1 MNMVTA
7 LFQGMSHASFPF
19 SLSFG
24 MSVVHA
30 FGFSMFV
37 EIADI
42 AEILY
47 PTGFSQ
53 KSVELG

>member
-1 MNMVTA
+1 
-7 LFQGMSHASFPF
+7 
-19 SLSFG
+19 

-37 EIADI
+37 EIAEI

-47 PTGFSQ
+47 PTGFH
-53 KSVELG
+53 KSL